1 MGDFIELVEFK
12 MERNASAR
20 RRAMRV
26 RQQKIERLLRILY
39 RLVVVAALLMVMA
52 GAGVIDAGQ
61 TITVEFT
68 GVLMMIGGFLV
79 IGVSAALFS
88 GGEE

>member
-1 MGDFIELVEFK
+1 MGDFIELVEYK

-61 TITVEFT
+61 TIAVEFT

-79 IGVSAALFS
+79 IGVSAALFQ
-88 GGEE
+88 GGEN